1 MKRETAWRVFATE
14 FNDTTLEQKATGEK
28 TPSYI
33 ITPLGAKVNRV
44 YLVGVLTDVEHVA
57 EGGDLVRA
65 HISDPT
71 GVFTLYSGQYQPE
84 ATSQL
89 STIEAP
95 AFVAV
100 VGKARTY
107 EPEEGSLY
115 VSLRPETIHE
125 VDTETRD
132 QWILETCQHTK
143 DRILAT
149 IEAQKMNELSFTD
162 LKQLGY
168 SNGLCEGLIA
178 AKQHYSSVDI
188 QKYLSMIRE
197 SLEYLGPRSIPPL
210 EPEPV
215 NEQKAQPK
223 KQPKKTSSKKPA
235 SESTDDTDAEST
247 VFDTIKKLE
256 GDEGA
261 AWDDIVQ
268 QCEKQGL
275 TEASIEEALA
285 ALMDKGMVYEPI
297 LGTIKTT

>member
-1 MKRETAWRVFATE
+1 
-14 FNDTTLEQKATGEK
+14 
-28 TPSYI
+28 
-33 ITPLGAKVNRV
+33 LGAKINRL

-84 ATSQL
+84 ATEQL
-89 STIEAP
+89 SAIEVP
-95 AFVAV
+95 AFVAI

-115 VSLRPETIHE
+115 VSIRPEIVHE
-125 VDTETRD
+125 VSTDLRD
-132 QWILETCQHTK
+132 QWILETCQQTK
-143 DRILAT
+143 DRIQAT
-149 IEAQKMNELSFTD
+149 IEVQKMNEVTITD

-168 SNGLCEGLIA
+168 SSGLCEGLTA
-178 AKQHYSSVDI
+178 AKQHYPTVEI

-210 EPEPV
+210 EKQPEDEV
-215 NEQKAQPK
+215 PK
-223 KQPKKTSSKKPA
+223 KATPKKPIKKTPPA
-235 SESTDDTDAEST
+235 EQVSESGDDSDAEA
-247 VFDTIKKLE
+247 TIMKIVKQLE
-256 GDEGA
+256 GDDGA

-275 TEASIEEALA
+275 SEVIIEEALSS
-285 ALMDKGMVYEPI
+285 LMDKGMVYEPI